1 LAGQWGRAGG
11 AFLWGCWGFVT
22 GLFGQLIEPLFN
34 LETYVFLILGA
45 ALLAAGILIEQRREK
60 VLQLANELKLKL
72 EDWE

>member
-1 LAGQWGRAGG
+1 LYAGVGG
-11 AFLWGCWGFVT
+11 VVT
-22 GLFGQLIEPLFN
+22 AVVGQLIEPLFN

-60 VLQLANELKLKL
+60 VLQWANELKLKL